1 MRLTS
6 LWAGAALHLDL
17 GPALE
22 GLAQPAMAV
31 DNEQRRRNQ
40 PAPLQVEQDTGPVAG
55 CLTRGQPQ
63 RDQHLRGRPS
73 ATPSTAKT
81 GTETTRR
88 ARRTL
93 RWNPSTYSIA

>member
-1 MRLTS
+1 
-6 LWAGAALHLDL
+6 
-17 GPALE
+17 
-22 GLAQPAMAV
+22 MAV

-55 CLTRGQPQ
+55 CLTRGQPSETNTFV
-63 RDQHLRGRPS
+63 PSS